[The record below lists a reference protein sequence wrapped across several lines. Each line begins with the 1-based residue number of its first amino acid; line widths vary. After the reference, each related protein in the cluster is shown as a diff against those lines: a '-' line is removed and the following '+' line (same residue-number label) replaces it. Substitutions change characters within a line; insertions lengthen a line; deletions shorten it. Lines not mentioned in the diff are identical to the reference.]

1 MDKTF
6 DVIGVEDLIMDF
18 ALQINRIPKTDG
30 MTLMETSAWRT

>member
-18 ALQINRIPKTDG
+18 ALIPGSREQDNRTYLLN
-30 MTLMETSAWRT
+30 MS